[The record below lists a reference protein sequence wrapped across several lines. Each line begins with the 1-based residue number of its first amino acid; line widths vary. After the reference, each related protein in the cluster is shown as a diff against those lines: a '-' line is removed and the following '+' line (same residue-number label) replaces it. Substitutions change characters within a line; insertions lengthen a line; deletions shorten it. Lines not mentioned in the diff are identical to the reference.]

1 MLSTSFRLQMWAKFT
16 IFNQCYSLLR
26 MKNIVVIGSSNTD
39 MVVKTSRLPAGGET
53 VLGGDF
59 FMNAGGKGANQA
71 VAAARY
77 GNRVVFVAKTGN
89 DLFGEQV
96 RKSLKE
102 DNIVTDYVFTD
113 NCHPSGVAL
122 ITIDKDAENCIVVA
136 SGANMH
142 LVPTDIDIAATEIGS
157 ADVVLMQLECPV
169 PTVAYAARMAAKA
182 GVPVI
187 LNPAP
192 APSEPLSTELL
203 HDLYLIT
210 PNRSEASRISGIE
223 VKDMESAQRAA
234 KAIHDMGP
242 RNVIITLG
250 GDGSLVYDGK
260 MFMRVE
266 ALKVEAVD
274 TTAAGDTYN
283 GVLASVIAEGR
294 SLIEAVREANV
305 AGAISVTRMGA
316 QPAAPTRKEIEEM
329 KKRK

>member
-1 MLSTSFRLQMWAKFT
+1 
-16 IFNQCYSLLR
+16 

-39 MVVKTSRLPAGGET
+39 MVVKTSHLPIGGET

-77 GNRVVFVAKTGN
+77 GNRVVFVAKTGD
-89 DLFGEQV
+89 DLFGRQVCEQM
-96 RKSLKE
+96 KQ
-102 DNIVTDYVFTD
+102 DGIITDYVFVD
-113 NCHPSGVAL
+113 KEHPSGVAL

-136 SGANMH
+136 SGANMY
-142 LVPTDIDIAATEIGS
+142 LSTDDIDHAAEEIRS

-169 PTVAYAARMAAKA
+169 KTVTYAARIAAQA

-192 APSEPLSTELL
+192 APAEPLSAELMQN
-203 HDLYLIT
+203 LYLIT

-223 VKDMESAQRAA
+223 VTDMESAQRAA
-234 KAIHDMGP
+234 KAIHAMGP

-250 GDGSLVYDGK
+250 SKGSLIYDGET
-260 MFMRVE
+260 FMHIE
-266 ALKVEAVD
+266 ALKVKAVD

-283 GVLASVIAEGR
+283 GVLASVIAEGKT
-294 SLIEAVREANV
+294 LFEAASEASI

-316 QPAAPTRKEIEEM
+316 QPAAPTREEINE
-329 KKRK
+329 KKKQK

>member
-1 MLSTSFRLQMWAKFT
+1 
-16 IFNQCYSLLR
+16 

-39 MVVKTSRLPAGGET
+39 MVVKTSHLPADGET

-77 GNRVVFVAKTGN
+77 GNRVVFVAKTGD
-89 DLFGEQV
+89 DLFGRQV
-96 RKSLKE
+96 RKSMAE
-102 DNIVTDYVFTD
+102 DGIVTDYVFVD
-113 NCHPSGVAL
+113 KEHPSGVAL

-136 SGANMH
+136 GGANMY
-142 LVPTDIDIAATEIGS
+142 LSPADIETAAEEILK
-157 ADVVLMQLECPV
+157 ADVVLMQLESPIE
-169 PTVAYAARMAAKA
+169 TVAYAARMAAKA
-182 GVPVI
+182 GIPVI

-192 APSEPLSTELL
+192 APAEALSEALL
-203 HDLYLIT
+203 KDLFLIT

-223 VKDMESAQRAA
+223 VTDMESAHRAA
-234 KAIHDMGP
+234 KAIHEMGP
-242 RNVIITLG
+242 KNVIITLG
-250 GDGSLVYDGK
+250 SDGSLVYDGS

-283 GVLASVIAEGR
+283 GVLASVIAEGK
-294 SLIEAVREANV
+294 SLIEAVREANI

-316 QPAAPTRKEIEEM
+316 QPAAPTREEIAAM
-329 KKRK
+329 KQRK

>member
-1 MLSTSFRLQMWAKFT
+1 MRDKS
-16 IFNQCYSLLR
+16 
-26 MKNIVVIGSSNTD
+26 IVVVGSSNTD
-39 MVVKTSRLPAGGET
+39 MVVKTSHIPAGGET

-77 GNRVVFVAKTGN
+77 GNRVVFIAKTGD
-89 DLFGEQV
+89 DLFGAKARE
-96 RKSLKE
+96 SLKK
-102 DNIVTDYVFTD
+102 DGIVTDYVFLD
-113 NCHPSGVAL
+113 KEHPSGVAL

-142 LVPTDIDIAATEIGS
+142 LCAADIDAAAEEIRS
-157 ADVVLMQLECPV
+157 ANVVLMQLECPIE
-169 PTVAYAARMAAKA
+169 TVEYAARMATEA

-192 APSEPLSTELL
+192 APVEPLHKELL
-203 HDLYLIT
+203 RNLYLIT

-234 KAIHDMGP
+234 KAIYDMGP

-250 GDGSLVYDGK
+250 AEGSLIYDGQ

-266 ALKVEAVD
+266 AIQVEAVD

-294 SLIEAVREANV
+294 SLIEAANEANR
-305 AGAISVTRMGA
+305 ASAISVTRMGA

-329 KKRK
+329 KKR

>member
-1 MLSTSFRLQMWAKFT
+1 
-16 IFNQCYSLLR
+16 

-39 MVVKTSRLPAGGET
+39 MVVKTSHLPAGGET

-77 GNRVVFVAKTGN
+77 GNRVVFVAKTGD
-89 DLFGEQV
+89 DLFGRQV
-96 RKSLKE
+96 RKSMAE
-102 DNIVTDYVFTD
+102 DGIVTDYVFVD
-113 NCHPSGVAL
+113 KEHPSGVAL

-136 SGANMH
+136 GGANMY
-142 LVPTDIDIAATEIGS
+142 LLPADIDTAAEEILK
-157 ADVVLMQLECPV
+157 ADVVLMQLESPIE
-169 PTVAYAARMAAKA
+169 TVAYAARMAAKA
-182 GVPVI
+182 GIPVI

-192 APSEPLSTELL
+192 APAEALSEALL
-203 HDLYLIT
+203 KDLFLIT

-223 VKDMESAQRAA
+223 VTDMESAHRAA
-234 KAIHDMGP
+234 KAIHEMGP
-242 RNVIITLG
+242 KNVIITLG
-250 GDGSLVYDGK
+250 SDGSLVYDGS

-283 GVLASVIAEGR
+283 GVLASVIAEGK
-294 SLIEAVREANV
+294 SLIEAVREANI

-316 QPAAPTRKEIEEM
+316 QPAAPTREEIAAM
-329 KKRK
+329 KQRK

>member
-1 MLSTSFRLQMWAKFT
+1 
-16 IFNQCYSLLR
+16 

-39 MVVKTSRLPAGGET
+39 MVVKTSHLPAGGET

-77 GNRVVFVAKTGN
+77 GNRVVFVAKTGD
-89 DLFGEQV
+89 DLFGRQV
-96 RKSLKE
+96 RKSMAE
-102 DNIVTDYVFTD
+102 DGIVTDYVFVD
-113 NCHPSGVAL
+113 KEHPSGVAL

-136 SGANMH
+136 GGANMY
-142 LVPTDIDIAATEIGS
+142 LSPADIDTAAEEILK
-157 ADVVLMQLECPV
+157 ADVVLMQLESPIE
-169 PTVAYAARMAAKA
+169 TIAYAARMAAKA
-182 GVPVI
+182 GIPVI

-192 APSEPLSTELL
+192 APVEALSEALL
-203 HDLYLIT
+203 KDLFLIT

-223 VKDMESAQRAA
+223 VTDMESAHRAA
-234 KAIHDMGP
+234 KAIHEMGP
-242 RNVIITLG
+242 KSVIITLG
-250 GDGSLVYDGK
+250 SDGSLVYDGS

-283 GVLASVIAEGR
+283 GVLASVIAEGK
-294 SLIEAVREANV
+294 SLIEAVREANI

-316 QPAAPTRKEIEEM
+316 QPAAPTREEIAAM
-329 KKRK
+329 KQRK

>member
-1 MLSTSFRLQMWAKFT
+1 
-16 IFNQCYSLLR
+16 
-26 MKNIVVIGSSNTD
+26 
-39 MVVKTSRLPAGGET
+39 MVVKTSHLPAGGET

-77 GNRVVFVAKTGN
+77 GNRVVFVAKSGD
-89 DLFGEQV
+89 DLFGRQV
-96 RKSLKE
+96 REQMKR
-102 DNIVTDYVFTD
+102 DGIITDYVFID
-113 NCHPSGVAL
+113 KEHPSGVAL

-136 SGANMH
+136 SGANMY
-142 LVPTDIDIAATEIGS
+142 LSTDDIDCAADEIRS

-169 PTVAYAARMAAKA
+169 QTVAYAARMAAQA

-192 APSEPLSTELL
+192 APTEPLSAELMQ
-203 HDLYLIT
+203 DLYLIT

-223 VKDMESAQRAA
+223 ITNMESAQRAA
-234 KAIHDMGP
+234 KAILAMGP

-250 GDGSLVYDGK
+250 SEGSLVYDGK

-283 GVLASVIAEGR
+283 GVLASVIAERR
-294 SLIEAVREANV
+294 SLIEAAREASI

-316 QPAAPTRKEIEEM
+316 QPAAPTREEINE
-329 KKRK
+329 KKKHK